1 VHPEGA
7 GILAFGT
14 GGVEME
20 LLENCGHMPILE
32 QPKETA
38 ALYRSFLGRV
48 AHAN

>member
-1 VHPEGA
+1 
-7 GILAFGT
+7 
-14 GGVEME
+14 ME